1 MPSST
6 LCRRSPV
13 RKRGSSRVK
22 FGQETEISL
31 DVGETSDCKS
41 ARASGMVAPRE
52 LRIAEFERGIIA
64 RRGLEYLHA
73 GAHDLWS
80 YAIIPYDPDLDHG
93 GPMLAT
99 GRGRHPAR

>member
-1 MPSST
+1 
-6 LCRRSPV
+6 
-13 RKRGSSRVK
+13 
-22 FGQETEISL
+22 
-31 DVGETSDCKS
+31 
-41 ARASGMVAPRE
+41 MVASRE
-52 LRIAEFERGIIA
+52 LRRAEFERGIIA